1 LAPVTGGRIVV
12 PIDHGSDKIPR
23 YTFNTTAIPE
33 PELYKEN
40 QYACPVQPIDTRPI
54 TFEMRR
60 RELLLQNDAGE
71 YDYDFDLIQ
80 CLDSELLKDMD
91 QHYKDYIRSLSSQ
104 DRRTLKKTI
113 LTHNEWVT
121 EFVPAAM
128 ACLAC
133 NTAGNIP
140 FANIKPLQDNNIIY
154 LIFFSVY
161 PMGIGTSAKSIFVYC
176 CLYLVKVLSIQF
188 QIYYLIYLILSLFT
202 ELCCSTVSC
211 VFTP

>member
-1 LAPVTGGRIVV
+1 MAPVTGGRIVV
-12 PIDHGSDKIPR
+12 PVDHGSDKIPR

-33 PELYKEN
+33 PERYQEN
-40 QYACPVQPIDTRPI
+40 LYACPVQPIDTRPI
-54 TFEMRR
+54 SFEIQR

-91 QHYKDYIRSLSSQ
+91 QHYKHYIRSLSSQ
-104 DRRTLKKTI
+104 DRKTLKETI

-133 NTAGNIP
+133 NTAGNTS
-140 FANIKPLQDNNIIY
+140 FVIKMPLQDNTDKINF
-154 LIFFSVY
+154 LFSVSY
-161 PMGIGTSAKSIFVYC
+161 GNRDIC
-176 CLYLVKVLSIQF
+176 KVNLRV
-188 QIYYLIYLILSLFT
+188 LLSL
-202 ELCCSTVSC
+202 SC
-211 VFTP
+211 QGTLHSISDL